1 MPISPTTLNQPVND
15 DQAGPPSLCAHQY
28 GPPAVGKAEVS
39 SDMLTA
45 TARMMIAMTGQPI
58 EIASAPPNCHAG
70 LQSVTQRARTEMFE
84 DEIAKLTNRAHPR
97 SSSCL

>member
-1 MPISPTTLNQPVND
+1 MPISPTTLNQPVNH

-45 TARMMIAMTGQPI
+45 TAMMMSAMTGQPI
-58 EIASAPPNCHAG
+58 EIAIGPPNCHAWPY
-70 LQSVTQRARTEMFE
+70 SVKQPASTEMIE
-84 DEIAKLTNRAHPR
+84 NEIAKFANLDHPR